1 MFWTLDRNGTR
12 YIVKP
17 HNGGAGGG
25 MRYLYWAGP
34 DREFDERMPLALSF
48 IKPSQP
54 GATNFKEDDDSLPSD
69 TSPFAPINGKRN
81 RPTDH
86 SESTD
91 SSDTTDSE
99 LPSAFQSAR
108 AKKRKTE
115 ISPHELTRLYGV
127 SPPAPGG
134 RAQPRDYQL
143 EPMQSTTSTQSVKD
157 REEKKKQRA
166 IAQIEER
173 LDRTLDQIFTPWADE
188 DQDVSRTTLQTI
200 CQVINLMK
208 DNSPQKIS
216 RTLNKALNGGDGKRQ
231 PAGGRRPVRPAFL
244 ELIAN
249 LRSTQAVTIDNTGLE
264 TPPSPS
270 GSHRQR
276 LASRSLQGP
285 GGGSL
290 RNIRPGA
297 GSILPNRN
305 NHQHDRDLDLG
316 ISTSTVLPPQKQVC
330 TTLIVRVSPSREY
343 IPMKLS
349 ECMTSQAFYT
359 KVLGAWGLAREK
371 VAKVT
376 VTFTWMEPSDIM
388 RTMGMNSHVEGCFA
402 HLIEQVDEAPIWAK
416 APEGRGKCLLDVSI
430 TLRE

>member
-34 DREFDERMPLALSF
+34 EREFDERKPLALSF

-54 GATNFKEDDDSLPSD
+54 GATNFEVDDDTLSV
-69 TSPFAPINGKRN
+69 TSPFAPVNGKRN

-99 LPSAFQSAR
+99 LTSAFQSAR

-115 ISPHELTRLYGV
+115 ISPHEMDRLYGV

-143 EPMQSTTSTQSVKD
+143 EPMQPTTSTQSVKD
-157 REEKKKQRA
+157 REEKKSQRA
-166 IAQIEER
+166 IAQIESR
-173 LDRTLDQIFTPWADE
+173 LDRTLDQIFTPWAGV

-216 RTLNKALNGGDGKRQ
+216 RTLNKVLNGGDGKRQ
-231 PAGGRRPVRPAFL
+231 SAGGRRPVRSAFL
-244 ELIAN
+244 ELIAS
-249 LRSTQAVTIDNTGLE
+249 LRSTQAATVDDTGLE
-264 TPPSPS
+264 TPPSLS
-270 GSHRQR
+270 GSHHQR

-285 GGGSL
+285 DGGSV
-290 RNIRPGA
+290 RSIRPDA
-297 GSILPNRN
+297 GSILSNRN
-305 NHQHDRDLDLG
+305 NHQHDRDFDLG
-316 ISTSTVLPPQKQVC
+316 IPPLMVLPPQKQTR

-343 IPMKLS
+343 VPLKLS

-359 KVLGAWGLAREK
+359 KVHGAWGIAREK

-376 VTFTWMEPSDIM
+376 VTFTWMDPSDIM

-402 HLIEQVDEAPIWAK
+402 HLIEQVDEAPTWAE

>member
-1 MFWTLDRNGTR
+1 
-12 YIVKP
+12 
-17 HNGGAGGG
+17 
-25 MRYLYWAGP
+25 MRYLFWAGP
-34 DREFDERMPLALSF
+34 DREFDERKPLALSF

-54 GATNFKEDDDSLPSD
+54 GAKNLEEDDGI
-69 TSPFAPINGKRN
+69 PFAPVNGKRT
-81 RPTDH
+81 RPTDR

-99 LPSAFQSAR
+99 LPSAFESAR
-108 AKKRKTE
+108 AGKKRKTE
-115 ISPHELTRLYGV
+115 ISFHEMGQLYSV

-134 RAQPRDYQL
+134 RAQLRDYQP
-143 EPMQSTTSTQSVKD
+143 EPMQPTTSTQSVKD

-166 IAQIEER
+166 LAQIEGR

-188 DQDVSRTTLQTI
+188 DQDVSRTILQTI

-231 PAGGRRPVRPAFL
+231 PAGGRRPVRSAFL
-244 ELIAN
+244 ELIAS
-249 LRSTQAVTIDNTGLE
+249 LRSTQAATVDDTGLE

-270 GSHRQR
+270 GSHHQQ
-276 LASRSLQGP
+276 LASRSLQRP
-285 GGGSL
+285 DGGSV
-290 RNIRPGA
+290 RSIRPDA
-297 GSILPNRN
+297 GSIPSNRN
-305 NHQHDRDLDLG
+305 NHQHDRDLDFG
-316 ISTSTVLPPQKQVC
+316 ISPSTVLPPQKQSR

-343 IPMKLS
+343 VPMKLS

-359 KVLGAWGLAREK
+359 KVLGAWGLAREN

-376 VTFTWMEPSDIM
+376 VTFTWMDPSDIM

-402 HLIEQVDEAPIWAK
+402 HLIEQVDEAPIWAE